1 MHLVYPLALGSLLF
15 SIGIYGVLARRNAVL
30 VLMSIEIMLNAV
42 NINFVAFNAWLQD
55 PLLQGQIFALFVITV
70 AAAEVGVGLAIVLL
84 IFRNRESIDI
94 DSMHELGE
102 SAAPRRTIAPTP
114 DPTGTEPQLEHRG

>member
-1 MHLVYPLALGSLLF
+1 MHLVYPLALGAILF

-55 PLLQGQIFALFVITV
+55 TLLQGQMFSLFIITV

-94 DSMHELGE
+94 DSMHELGD
-102 SAAPRRTIAPTP
+102 SVVPRHSITSTRPDAA
-114 DPTGTEPQLEHRG
+114 PQLEHRG

>member
-1 MHLVYPLALGSLLF
+1 LAYPVALSALLF

-30 VLMSIEIMLNAV
+30 ILMSIEIMLNAV
-42 NINFVAFNAWLQD
+42 NINLIAFDRWIRD
-55 PLLQGQIFALFVITV
+55 PLMGGQIFALFVITV

-94 DSMHELGE
+94 DTMREL
-102 SAAPRRTIAPTP
+102 SDVTPRRTTRAPAREEAP
-114 DPTGTEPQLEHRG
+114 VR